1 MRRQSVTAQT
11 GSSTLT
17 TANTLPPPDR
27 GFLRPDTFYQLGVA
41 KYIDLQWYF
50 LILLHIFIQY
60 DMATFSVH
68 IRIIEG
74 WSPPDKDEGETLSR
88 HVIRFLQRRVFLKPI

>member
-1 MRRQSVTAQT
+1 M
-11 GSSTLT
+11 
-17 TANTLPPPDR
+17 
-27 GFLRPDTFYQLGVA
+27 
-41 KYIDLQWYF
+41 
-50 LILLHIFIQY
+50 Y